1 MSADFLREKHS
12 VESLHS
18 VHECI
23 LSSLPKVKLVKG
35 FDGIIAQFRGLQ
47 KVNQLFLE
55 VGIGFFSFNTWR
67 KSGQIDQKDSLG
79 IRISK

>member
-1 MSADFLREKHS
+1 MHK
-12 VESLHS
+12 
-18 VHECI
+18 CI
-23 LSSLPKVKLVKG
+23 LGRLAKVKLVKG

-47 KVNQLFLE
+47 KVNQLLLE
-55 VGIGFFSFNTWR
+55 VGIGFFGFDTWR